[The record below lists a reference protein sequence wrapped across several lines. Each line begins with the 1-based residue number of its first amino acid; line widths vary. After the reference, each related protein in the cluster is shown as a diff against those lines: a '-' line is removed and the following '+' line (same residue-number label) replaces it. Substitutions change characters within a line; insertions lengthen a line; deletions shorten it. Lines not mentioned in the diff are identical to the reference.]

1 MPVDPTA
8 AGEKKKS
15 YEIILSIARGS
26 YWDESL

>member
-8 AGEKKKS
+8 AGEKKS